1 MKSKRKKL
9 WRKVLGLFKENPVI
23 LKSGKF
29 GLYINWNN
37 KNYSL
42 KGIRKNEEDI
52 ILSDVIEVLLE
63 KIKNKSKYFT

>member
-1 MKSKRKKL
+1 MDEIKKKKL
-9 WRKVLGLFKENPVI
+9 WRKVLGLFKRNPVI

-29 GLYINWNN
+29 GLYVMNN

-52 ILSDVIEVLLE
+52 ILSDVIEVLL
-63 KIKNKSKYFT
+63 